1 MASLFSTPKVPKP
14 PKPTPTL
21 MPDEKTLAKAKK
33 RSIGAQ
39 KMRSGRA
46 STMLSDSDTLG

>member
-1 MASLFSTPKVPKP
+1 MASLFSTPKIPKA

-21 MPDEKTLAKAKK
+21 MPDEKTLQKAKK
-33 RSIGAQ
+33 KSIGAQ

-46 STMLSDSDTLG
+46 STMLSDSEYLG